1 MIQKIQIM
9 NFQSHKDSVL
19 ELHPGVNSIIGSSNS
34 GKSAILRGL
43 FWVVY
48 NRPTGLSHIS
58 HWNRDKNGNPK
69 NPTMVKI
76 QKNNYT
82 LQRARTKDFNGYE
95 YGISAG
101 DAITNPDILEAIGM
115 EVPEQITSLFN
126 FTEVNISKQMD
137 APFLLS
143 ESSGEVARFF
153 NKIIRLDLI
162 DRVLGTAESKR
173 KSIKKEIESQTA
185 LQTSLNNQ
193 LSVLSWTDQAEK
205 VLNKC
210 LRVNERL
217 SGKKE
222 NSNDLYATIETYTGY
237 EKVIADYDWTIKAE
251 KSFAAVESLFREI
264 TIKQSD
270 AELLGQLVRD
280 FRANREI
287 IALTPDISAAEGL
300 IAKIEEGQKVL
311 KQKRSQAS
319 LLADLTMKYALAHS
333 EIKSAIDTTAAE
345 NLLASIAQ
353 IKAEISRKERVAD
366 ELYESIEEWITSEE
380 ASIGINAV
388 LAELIEQ
395 LPDSCPLCGS
405 PIKKEESN

>member
-48 NRPTGLSHIS
+48 NRPTGVACVS
-58 HWNRDKNGNPK
+58 HWNRDKHGNPK
-69 NPTMVKI
+69 NPTAVKV
-76 QKNNYT
+76 QKNSYT
-82 LQRARTKDFNGYE
+82 LQRSRTKDFNGYE
-95 YGISAG
+95 YGVTA
-101 DAITNPDILEAIGM
+101 AAAPEILEAIGT

-162 DRVLGTAESKR
+162 DRVLSTAESKR

-193 LSVLSWTDQAEK
+193 LNVLSWTDIAEK
-205 VLNKC
+205 TLNKC

-217 SGKKE
+217 AVKKE
-222 NSNDLYATIETYTGY
+222 SFNDLFATIETYTGY
-237 EKVIADYDWTIKAE
+237 EKLISDFNWIGPAE
-251 KSFAAVESLFREI
+251 ESFTAVESLFREI
-264 TIKQSD
+264 ALKQAD
-270 AELLGQLVRD
+270 AELLGQLIKD
-280 FRANREI
+280 FRTNREI
-287 IALTPDISAAEGL
+287 IALTPDTAAAEKL
-300 IAKIEEGQKVL
+300 IVTIEEAQKTLNQKESRRMMLRELVL
-311 KQKRSQAS
+311 DYIHLNKDIETAPDTDAAEKLLNQIIS
-319 LLADLTMKYALAHS
+319 LKAEITKKEKVADALY
-333 EIKSAIDTTAAE
+333 EDIEEWTAAE
-345 NLLASIAQ
+345 EAFIDIDVVLT
-353 IKAEISRKERVAD
+353 
-366 ELYESIEEWITSEE
+366 ELQ
-380 ASIGINAV
+380 
-388 LAELIEQ
+388 LQ

-405 PIKKEESN
+405 PIKKEVIK